1 MRKHAILKI
10 AMCTVTAVLLAVSVS
25 AYLDR
30 VTGTVNGYATE
41 GLIYD
46 GLNGGY
52 HASTYVNPS
61 ANYETVWAKVELV
74 TSGNIRHWR
83 NLAPAIQQILN
94 DITTTKYVASVRG
107 YHYVET
113 ENGGTW
119 GSRDEYLTNY
129 LTPGR

>member
-1 MRKHAILKI
+1 MKKHAILKI

-30 VTGTVNGYATE
+30 ATGTVDGYATE
-41 GLIYD
+41 GLIYE
-46 GLNGGY
+46 GSNNGY

-61 ANYETVWAKVELV
+61 ANYKTVWAKVELV
-74 TSGNIRHWR
+74 TSGEHPT
-83 NLAPAIQQILN
+83 LEKPGTSYSVDTDEL
-94 DITTTKYVASVRG
+94 TTTKYVASVRG

-119 GSRDEYLTNY
+119 GSEDEYLTNY

>member
-1 MRKHAILKI
+1 MKKQAILKI

-30 VTGTVNGYATE
+30 TTGTVEGYATE
-41 GLIYD
+41 GLIYE
-46 GLNGGY
+46 GLNNGY

-74 TSGNIRHWR
+74 TTGEHE
-83 NLAPAIQQILN
+83 L
-94 DITTTKYVASVRG
+94 TTTKFVASVRG
-107 YHYVET
+107 YHFVET
-113 ENGGTW
+113 ENGLPW

>member
-1 MRKHAILKI
+1 MKKQAILKI

-30 VTGTVNGYATE
+30 TTGTVEGYATE
-41 GLIYD
+41 GLIYE
-46 GLNGGY
+46 GLNNGY

-61 ANYETVWAKVELV
+61 ANYKTVWAKVELV
-74 TSGNIRHWR
+74 TTGEHPTTCKTGSSNSVDTDE
-83 NLAPAIQQILN
+83 L
-94 DITTTKYVASVRG
+94 TTTKYVASVRG

-113 ENGGTW
+113 ENGLPW

-129 LTPGR
+129 LTSGR